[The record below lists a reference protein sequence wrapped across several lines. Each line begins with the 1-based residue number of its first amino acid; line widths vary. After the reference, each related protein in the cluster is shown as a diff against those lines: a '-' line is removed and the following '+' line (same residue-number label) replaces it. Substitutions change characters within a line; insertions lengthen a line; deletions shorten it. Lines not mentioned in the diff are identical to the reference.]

1 MPKENYMFLKKIF
14 KLIWV
19 AALIALLLSVINF
32 VTSGRLNSWP
42 QELEAYVVNFV
53 FSICITAVNFGF
65 FDFLGRF
72 YTWTENGLK
81 RLLLG
86 AIGSVV
92 LTMMTLF
99 VVLFSLRVFY
109 YGETVTAFFKQQ
121 KLEWYL
127 FGFTF
132 TMFMSVIFHA
142 FYFYKELQARKV
154 KEQKVIARSATAQFD
169 ALKNQLDPHFLFNS
183 LNVLVSL
190 IEENPK
196 AATKFTT
203 SLSKVYRY
211 VLEQRNKELVSVDD
225 ELNFAR
231 AYVGLLKT
239 RFEDSIEIDIP
250 EKSHII
256 NAQVVPLSL
265 QLLLENAVK
274 HNIVSGNKPLKLRI
288 YEEGNQL
295 IIENNLQKKQITGSS
310 GVGLQ
315 NIASRYQLLT
325 DRKMSITEDDTH
337 FKVQIPILT
346 NTPEK
351 VTSYNEEMTAVEDIK
366 LIKAKERVK
375 VIKDYYDDVVR
386 AMGIILFLAALNYL
400 TSDFPWAVFPA
411 IGMCIGL
418 LFKYLRIYEKNA
430 FLGKAWEDRKIN
442 KLMNDQNF

>member
-1 MPKENYMFLKKIF
+1 MFLKKIF

-19 AALIALLLSVINF
+19 AALIALLISLINI
-32 VTSGRLNSWP
+32 VTTGRLNSWP
-42 QELEAYVVNFV
+42 DEIETYVINYV

-65 FDFLGRF
+65 FDVIGRF
-72 YTWTENGLK
+72 YTWTENGMK

-92 LTMMTLF
+92 VTMITLF

-109 YGETVTAFFKQQ
+109 FGQPVSAFFEQQ
-121 KLEWYL
+121 KLDWYL

-154 KEQKVIARSATAQFD
+154 NEQKVIARSATAQFD

-211 VLEQRNKELVSVDD
+211 VLEQRNKELVSVEE
-225 ELNFAR
+225 ELDFAR

-256 NAQVVPLSL
+256 DAQVVPLSL

-274 HNIVSGNKPLKLRI
+274 HNIVSDNKPLKLRV
-288 YEEGNQL
+288 YEERNQL
-295 IIENNLQKKQITGSS
+295 IVENNLQKKQVASSSS

-325 DRKMSITEDDTH
+325 DRKISIAEDETH
-337 FKVQIPILT
+337 YKVQIPILT
-346 NTPEK
+346 SVPERVSSNK
-351 VTSYNEEMTAVEDIK
+351 EEMTAVEDIK
-366 LIKAKERVK
+366 LVKAKERVK
-375 VIKDYYDDVVR
+375 IIKDYYDDVLR
-386 AMGIILFLAALNYL
+386 AVGIIVFLAAINYF
-400 TSDFPWAVFPA
+400 TSDFPWAIFPA
-411 IGMCIGL
+411 IGMSIGL

-430 FLGKAWEDRKIN
+430 FLGQEWEDRKID
-442 KLMNDQNF
+442 KLMNDKNF

>member
-1 MPKENYMFLKKIF
+1 MFLKKIF

-19 AALIALLLSVINF
+19 SALIALLISLINI
-32 VTSGRLNSWP
+32 VTTGRLNSWP
-42 QELEAYVVNFV
+42 DEIEAYVINYV

-65 FDFLGRF
+65 FDFIGRF
-72 YTWTENGLK
+72 YTWTENGMK

-92 LTMMTLF
+92 VTMITLF

-109 YGETVTAFFKQQ
+109 FGQPVSAFFEQQ
-121 KLEWYL
+121 KLDWYL

-154 KEQKVIARSATAQFD
+154 NEQKVIARSATAQFD

-211 VLEQRNKELVSVDD
+211 VLEQRNKELVSVEE
-225 ELNFAR
+225 ELDFAR

-256 NAQVVPLSL
+256 DAQVVPLSL

-274 HNIVSGNKPLKLRI
+274 HNIVSDNKPLKLRV

-295 IIENNLQKKQITGSS
+295 IVENNLQKKQVANSSS

-325 DRKMSITEDDTH
+325 DRKISIAEDETH

-346 NTPEK
+346 SVPEPVSSNK
-351 VTSYNEEMTAVEDIK
+351 EEMTAVEDIQ
-366 LIKAKERVK
+366 LVKAKERVK
-375 VIKDYYDDVVR
+375 IIKDYYDDVVR
-386 AMGIILFLAALNYL
+386 AVGIIVFLAAINYF
-400 TSDFPWAVFPA
+400 TSDFPWAIFPA
-411 IGMCIGL
+411 IGMSIGL

-430 FLGKAWEDRKIN
+430 FLGQEWEDRKID
-442 KLMNDQNF
+442 KLMNDKNF

>member
-1 MPKENYMFLKKIF
+1 MILKRLF

-19 AALIALLLSVINF
+19 SALIALLINVIFYIVDGGFDPIEEEIEEYIINF
-32 VTSGRLNSWP
+32 IFSVFITL
-42 QELEAYVVNFV
+42 VNQ
-53 FSICITAVNFGF
+53 SY
-65 FDFLGRF
+65 FDFIGKF
-72 YTWTENGLK
+72 YSWTDNGLK
-81 RLLLG
+81 RLLIG
-86 AIGSVV
+86 AVGSVV
-92 LTMMTLF
+92 LTMITLF
-99 VVLFSLRVFY
+99 ILLFSIRVFY
-109 YGETVTAFFKQQ
+109 YGQSIEDFFEQQ
-121 KLEWYL
+121 QLDWYL

-132 TMFMSVIFHA
+132 TMIMSVIFHA
-142 FYFYKELQARKV
+142 FYFYRELQAKKV
-154 KEQKVIARSATAQFD
+154 KDQKVIARSATAQFD

-211 VLEQRNKELVSVDD
+211 VLEQRNKELVSVDE
-225 ELNFAR
+225 ELSFAR

-250 EKSHII
+250 EKSNII
-256 NAQVVPLSL
+256 DAQVVPLSL

-274 HNIVSGNKPLKLRI
+274 HNVVSDSKPLKLRI

-295 IIENNLQKKQITGSS
+295 IVENNLQKKPVAGSGS

-325 DRKMSITEDDTH
+325 NRKMSIAEDQTH

-346 NTPEK
+346 KVPEE
-351 VTSYNEEMTAVEDIK
+351 VTLNNDDMTTVEDIK

-375 VIKDYYDDVVR
+375 SIKDFYDDVVKTV
-386 AMGIILFLAALNYL
+386 GIMIFLAAINFF
-400 TSDFPWAVFPA
+400 TSDFPWVIFPV
-411 IGMCIGL
+411 IGMSIGL
-418 LFKYLRIYEKNA
+418 LFKYLRTYEKNV
-430 FLGKAWEDRKIN
+430 FLGKGWEDRKIKELLNN
-442 KLMNDQNF
+442 KDF